1 MIIGILSPMIVKL
14 KLNNLKNVGK
24 ISGNISALCTLG
36 SIFGTFL
43 GGFYLLPSF
52 GCNEILFVLSI
63 VILLLIFLLKEKSL
77 KQIIITLILI
87 IIGFISFVLF
97 ININNNNG
105 KRVLKGE
112 LGVQVSYDTEYGRVI
127 IYNKESN
134 NEKYRIFSI
143 DGASE
148 SATYINENKR
158 NDLVYEYTKYYDLMF
173 NANIDIKNVLM
184 IGGAGY
190 TYPKYFIS
198 KYLDKNIDVVEID
211 GIVTKLAN
219 KYFYLDELKDKNR
232 LNIFTEDGRVFLN
245 KNKKK
250 YDAILNDAFYGEVP
264 SKTLTTI
271 EAVNKIYNSLNKNGV
286 YLTNI
291 VGSIEGENSKFLKS
305 EIYTL
310 RQVF

>member
-1 MIIGILSPMIVKL
+1 M
-14 KLNNLKNVGK
+14 
-24 ISGNISALCTLG
+24 
-36 SIFGTFL
+36 
-43 GGFYLLPSF
+43 
-52 GCNEILFVLSI
+52 
-63 VILLLIFLLKEKSL
+63 
-77 KQIIITLILI
+77 
-87 IIGFISFVLF
+87 F

-105 KRVLKGE
+105 ERVLKGE

-127 IYNKESN
+127 IYNKERN

-173 NANIDIKNVLM
+173 SANIDIKNVLM
-184 IGGAGY
+184 IGRAGY

-211 GIVTKLAN
+211 GLVTKLAN

-250 YDAILNDAFYGEVP
+250 YDAILNDTFHGEVP

-291 VGSIEGENSKFLKS
+291 VGSFEGENSKFLKS

-310 RQVF
+310 RQVFKNVYVIPCNDTSDKFLVQNNMVIATNDNIDFEHSVEINLDNLVIFTDNYCPVEKLT